1 MTEAGP
7 DTVSGERQSGC
18 RFLTLRRLFF
28 HCANYSTGEFRPAI
42 VAVFV
47 ARGFIGE

>member
-1 MTEAGP
+1 MPLSNLAA
-7 DTVSGERQSGC
+7 
-18 RFLTLRRLFF
+18 FFF
-28 HCANYSTGEFRPAI
+28 HCVNCSTGEFRPAI